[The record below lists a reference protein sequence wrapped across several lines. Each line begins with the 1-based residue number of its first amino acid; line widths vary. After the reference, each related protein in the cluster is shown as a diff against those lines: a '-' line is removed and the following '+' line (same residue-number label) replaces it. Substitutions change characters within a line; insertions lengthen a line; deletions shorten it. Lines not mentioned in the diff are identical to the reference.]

1 MSKAYRFYV
10 ACSIIKKYECYGILK
25 NTYIYFDNMNTLKT
39 TLVTFINLILTQCWI
54 VLLNAPEEKAST
66 LWTIIAIF
74 VFLLTTFSS
83 FYMWKFFARFSHI
96 GKITFLLLFYIAV
109 VYSLCGLCVGS
120 SFIDIISYL
129 LSPIY
134 CVVYLAPIYL
144 GGIILLILQISNKR
158 NNK

>member
-1 MSKAYRFYV
+1 
-10 ACSIIKKYECYGILK
+10 
-25 NTYIYFDNMNTLKT
+25 MNTLKT
-39 TLVTFINLILTQCWI
+39 TLITLINLILTQCWI
-54 VLLNAPEEKAST
+54 VLLNAPEEKTST
-66 LWTIIAIF
+66 LLTIIAIF

-96 GKITFLLLFYIAV
+96 GKISFLLLFYIAI
-109 VYSLCGLCVGS
+109 VYSLCGLNIGT

-144 GGIILLILQISNKR
+144 GGIILFILQILNKR
-158 NNK
+158 NNKL